1 MIPSEVT
8 MAQTLQAVRE
18 AAIDGRMHNVI
29 CRQLQLESLQRTLFG
44 HANAI
49 EQAISKDSGH
59 SANEAFIEYLLAM
72 NNLNAHYQSLD
83 FKAALKDE
91 YAALRNEDREERHEP
106 FGIVYIVPTSYTLFY
121 SVIVAVSAAIAAGNC
136 VVIEV

>member
-1 MIPSEVT
+1 MSRN
-8 MAQTLQAVRE
+8 LQAVRE

-29 CRQLQLESLQRTLFG
+29 CRQLQLESLQKTLFEHSG
-44 HANAI
+44 AI
-49 EQAISKDSGH
+49 EKAISEDSGH
-59 SANEAFIEYLLAM
+59 SANEASIEYLLAM

-83 FKAALKDE
+83 FKATLKDE
-91 YAALRNEDREERHEP
+91 YAVLRKEDREERHEP

-121 SVIVAVSAAIAAGNC
+121 SVIAAVSAAIAAGNC